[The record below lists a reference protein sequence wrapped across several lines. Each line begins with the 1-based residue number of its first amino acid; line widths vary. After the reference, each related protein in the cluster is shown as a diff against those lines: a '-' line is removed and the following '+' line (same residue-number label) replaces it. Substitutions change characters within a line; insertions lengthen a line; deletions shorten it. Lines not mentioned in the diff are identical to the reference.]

1 MTKQQASK
9 LLSENL
15 TAIYGYA
22 FARLYDKED
31 VEDLTGEIVCQV
43 LSSAERLEKE
53 ESFWGFVWK
62 IAENTFRKFL
72 KQKAKQALPA
82 EDTDPM
88 GGTAPSAE
96 DSYLSSAEE
105 SEELFRLRRELAL
118 LTKTNRE
125 VCVAYYMDGKSCS
138 EIAREQN
145 ISVEMVKYHL
155 FKTRK
160 LLKEGIGMTRQLGE
174 KSYNPGVFRVNF
186 WGSKN
191 EYEELFRRK
200 LPGSILLA
208 AYYTAMTGQELS
220 FEARPESGGAFDAF
234 PLV

>member
-72 KQKAKQALPA
+72 KQKAKQALPT

-88 GGTAPSAE
+88 GETAPSAE

-118 LTKTNRE
+118 LTKTNLSASKWTVILRKTSTI
-125 VCVAYYMDGKSCS
+125 VYALHASLAYLVITPFC
-138 EIAREQN
+138 RT
-145 ISVEMVKYHL
+145 L
-155 FKTRK
+155 P
-160 LLKEGIGMTRQLGE
+160 
-174 KSYNPGVFRVNF
+174 NP
-186 WGSKN
+186 
-191 EYEELFRRK
+191 
-200 LPGSILLA
+200 PDC
-208 AYYTAMTGQELS
+208 LS
-220 FEARPESGGAFDAF
+220 FLITLGICLAVSATVLFLEKFRLLRWLKYAH
-234 PLV
+234 